1 MIVEFLTIV
10 VILLIPLLLPPPAAL
25 SVRLFWR
32 RLLAFV
38 CRGGG
43 SLMILT
49 AAILAVVL
57 NLAFWSLFR
66 FPHATQIDEFAYL
79 FAAETFVQGRL
90 TNETH
95 PLHESLTGAREQGFL
110 IHEPTWQSKFP
121 PGNSLFLAV
130 GMLCG
135 DPRIGLLLS
144 AGLAF
149 GGLCWMLQAV
159 FPLRWAATGTLLA
172 LLNWFLLVYFGNAM
186 FNGYPAMFSGTLIFG
201 ALFRIVRQPRLRDG
215 ILFGTGAV
223 LLALTRPLEGLF
235 TCLPAAAVLCWQVIG
250 WRVSSE
256 HRQAALRKALLP
268 AGMVVL
274 AGLSW
279 LGYYHYRIT
288 GSAFVMP
295 YQVWL
300 NQVGGQKF
308 SELVYSDGVFETS
321 LKSNGNSLPQAVL
334 AVLKYRWQRVWVT
347 LLTLLPPT
355 FMVALLGVFRTR
367 RDGVFWIST
376 FTVLLVSG
384 VVMMEQVNWYPS
396 EYFAPI
402 IGLLILLITSGCR
415 GLQRLP
421 FGRRKTGTTLACLLP
436 MLLCLGFLEHARE
449 SVHVIG
455 PMPEYVQ
462 RMAVIEQ
469 VLKEPGMHLV
479 LVRYES
485 RPDYNEDWV
494 YNPPN
499 VDEQLIVWAIELEET
514 ANQKLRTYYS
524 DRTVWLFQPQL
535 PQAQLTMLGDVAS
548 TRIGSDGNLQTAAL
562 PEDSQPELFTQSK
575 E

>member
-1 MIVEFLTIV
+1 MIVEILTV
-10 VILLIPLLLPPPAAL
+10 VVLLLVPMLLPPPAARI
-25 SVRLFWR
+25 VRLCWR
-32 RLLAFV
+32 RLMAFV

-43 SLMILT
+43 TLMIIS
-49 AAILAVVL
+49 AAVLAVVL

-66 FPHATQIDEFAYL
+66 FPNATQIDEFAYL
-79 FAAETFVQGRL
+79 FAAETFVEGRL
-90 TNETH
+90 TNQTH

-110 IHEPTWQSKFP
+110 IHTPTWQSKFP
-121 PGNSLFLAV
+121 PGNSLFLAA

-135 DPRIGLLLS
+135 DARFGLLLS

-186 FNGYPAMFSGTLIFG
+186 FNGYPAMTGGALVFG
-201 ALFRIVRQPRLRDG
+201 ALFRIVRQPRAWDG

-235 TCLPAAAVLCWQVIG
+235 TCLPAAAVLFWQTIS
-250 WRVSSE
+250 WRASSE
-256 HRQAALRKALLP
+256 HRQAALRKGLLP

-274 AGLSW
+274 AGLAW

-295 YQVWL
+295 YQVWI

-308 SELVYSDGVFETS
+308 SELLFSDGVMDAA
-321 LKSNGNSLPQAVL
+321 LKRKANSLLDAML
-334 AVLKYRWQRVWVT
+334 ELLKLRWERVWIT

-355 FMVALLGVFRTR
+355 FMFTLLGVFRTR
-367 RDGVFWIST
+367 RDRVFWISSG
-376 FTVLLVSG
+376 TVVLVCSAI
-384 VVMMEQVNWYPS
+384 MMEEVIWYPS

-402 IGLLILLITSGCR
+402 IGLLMLLITAGCR

-421 FGRRKTGTTLACLLP
+421 FRRRKTGATVAVLLP
-436 MLLCLGFLEHARE
+436 MFLGIGFLEHARQ
-449 SVHVIG
+449 SVAVIG
-455 PMPEYVQ
+455 PMPEHVE
-462 RMAVIEQ
+462 RMAVIERILQ
-469 VLKEPGMHLV
+469 EPGRHLV
-479 LVRYES
+479 LVRYER
-485 RPDYNEDWV
+485 RPGYNEDWV

-499 VDEQLIVWAIELEET
+499 VDEQTIVWAAELEET
-514 ANQKLRTYYS
+514 ANQKLRNYYS
-524 DRTVWLFQPQL
+524 GRTAWLFQPQQK
-535 PQAQLTMLGDVAS
+535 PARLTLLRDVVS
-548 TRIGSDGNLQTAAL
+548 TSIDVDGQVMKDVSVNTSEPGLITQT
-562 PEDSQPELFTQSK
+562 K